1 MPIPTLFTDLS
12 TTASSNS
19 PGSGETPAEGDNH
32 LRQVYAFLRSIMA
45 NSGNGWTSPYVASS
59 SLPTLASGTYMPTVT
74 LVTNMTGATAGSAQY
89 VRVGS
94 IVHVFGALTGV
105 DVTDGTSGALTVID
119 LSLPI
124 TSNLAAAAD
133 LNGVG
138 AMNWEVTST
147 TSTVNIIAN
156 TTDDR
161 ASLRFFARSDPAS
174 TRRLTYSFAYTVA

>member
-45 NSGNGWTSPYVASS
+45 NSGNGWASPYVASS
-59 SLPTLASGTYMPTVT
+59 SLPTLTSGTYTPTVT
-74 LVTNMTGATAGSAQY
+74 LVTNMAGATAGTAQY

-94 IVHVFGALTGV
+94 IVHVFGALTSV
-105 DVTDGTSGALTVID
+105 DVTDGAAGAATVID

-124 TSNLAAAAD
+124 ASNLAATDD
-133 LNGVG
+133 LNGSG
-138 AMNWEVTST
+138 SMNWSVTSRD
-147 TSTVNIIAN
+147 SGVNITAN

-161 ASLRFFARSDPAS
+161 ASLQFFAVSDPVG
-174 TRRLTYSFAYTVA
+174 TRRLTYSFAYTVI